1 MAERSYGQFCG
12 LARALDLIGERW
24 ALLIVRD
31 LLVGPRR
38 FTDLRRGLPRI
49 PTNVLS
55 TRLKDLE
62 EGGVVARRLLP
73 RAASQGTGGGVV
85 YELTPYGR
93 DLEDV
98 VLALGAWGARCLG
111 EPRPGEIVTADSMV
125 VALRAMFQP
134 VAAAR
139 VRASF
144 ELRLGET
151 VLYAK
156 VAHGELEAA
165 AGPLP
170 AADLVLAAGPGIR
183 ALFAGEVPPDEA
195 VRRGVVEVV
204 EGNPALLDTL
214 ARVFRLERAPDRAD
228 PAPVRPR

>member
-24 ALLIVRD
+24 ALLVVRD

-38 FTDLRRGLPRI
+38 FTDLKRGLPKI

-62 EGGVVARRLLP
+62 EAGVVTRRLLP
-73 RAASQGTGGGVV
+73 RSAPGGHAGGVV

-98 VLALGAWGARCLG
+98 VLALGAWGARRLG
-111 EPRPGEIVTADSMV
+111 EPRPGEVVTADSMV

-134 VAAAR
+134 VAAAH
-139 VRASF
+139 VRASV
-144 ELRLGET
+144 ELRLGD
-151 VLYAK
+151 VVVHARI
-156 VAHGELEAA
+156 GEGDLDAA
-165 AGPLP
+165 PGPLEG
-170 AADLVLAAGPGIR
+170 ADLVLAAGPGIR
-183 ALFAGEVPPDEA
+183 ALFAGELAPEA
-195 VRRGVVEVV
+195 AVGEGVVEVLA
-204 EGNPALLDTL
+204 GDPALLAVL
-214 ARVFRLERAPDRAD
+214 PRVFRLE
-228 PAPVRPR
+228 PAPEAATPR